1 MNKKN
6 IIIIVLLLLLLL
18 TIFLTNNTLSN
29 FTNFN
34 KEDIKIDKV
43 FVINIKTSVD
53 RYNLIKKQLDKQN
66 IDFERVDGIIVDDKY
81 KKKLLKDNIIENK
94 TLRNGEIGCA
104 LAHLNIWEKNK
115 DNDANILVLEDD
127 IILNSNLKDSFASIQ
142 KQIPK
147 DYDIVYLGASNIYG
161 KKISKNVDCAS
172 IKRKD

>member
-6 IIIIVLLLLLLL
+6 IIIIVLLLLL

-66 IDFERVDGIIVDDKY
+66 IDFERVV
-81 KKKLLKDNIIENK
+81 LLMINI
-94 TLRNGEIGCA
+94 
-104 LAHLNIWEKNK
+104 KN
-115 DNDANILVLEDD
+115 
-127 IILNSNLKDSFASIQ
+127 
-142 KQIPK
+142 
-147 DYDIVYLGASNIYG
+147 Y
-161 KKISKNVDCAS
+161 
-172 IKRKD
+172 